1 MTFTLTAPESY
12 GIDAGQP
19 LILHGVQVGQ
29 VIERTLSS
37 KGVSLPLPSN
47 RSIVTWCKVTVSLW
61 STAAWT
67 SKSDL
72 MAWSSLAPAP
82 ASGSAA
88 AFVFCPDDKGEMKK
102 SYPLY
107 ATWKK
112 RLKTA

>member
-37 KGVSLPLPSN
+37 KGVSFTVAIEPQH
-47 RSIVTWCKVTVSLW
+47 RDWCKVTVSSW

-88 AFVFCPDDKGEMKK
+88 AFVFCPVRRGK
-102 SYPLY
+102 
-107 ATWKK
+107 
-112 RLKTA
+112 